1 MEDEEQKKRG
11 LVRCQCEW
19 CGRIFWADRSSAT
32 FCVPSHKQKMYRWRK
47 RIETQTAKI
56 IAAVDDLARYLKIEK
71 TTPSAVSALQEIRA
85 RVLTVLLD
93 NNVRTVK

>member
-1 MEDEEQKKRG
+1 MDDEEQRKRG

-19 CGRIFWADRSSAT
+19 CGKIFWSDRSSAA
-32 FCVPSHKQKMYRWRK
+32 FCLPSHKQKMYRWRK
-47 RIETQTAKI
+47 KIDTQTARI
-56 IAAVDDLARYLKIEK
+56 IAQIDQLAEYLKIEK

-93 NNVRTVK
+93 NNVRMVK

>member
-1 MEDEEQKKRG
+1 LDETEQMKRG

-19 CGRIFWADRSSAT
+19 CGKIFWSDRSSAV
-32 FCVPSHKQKMYRWRK
+32 FCLPSHKQKMYRWRK

-56 IAAVDDLARYLKIEK
+56 IALIDDLARYLKVEK

-93 NNVRTVK
+93 NNVRMVK

>member
-1 MEDEEQKKRG
+1 MDETEQIKRG

-19 CGRIFWADRSSAT
+19 CGKIFWADRSTAT
-32 FCVPSHKQKMYRWRK
+32 FCLPSHKQKMYRWRK

-56 IAAVDDLARYLKIEK
+56 IASIDDLARYLKIEK

-85 RVLTVLLD
+85 RVLIVLLD
-93 NNVRTVK
+93 NNVRMVK